1 MSWALRW
8 VWRLF
13 VLGLVLALA
22 VSLWDYQDRWHTPGF
37 WLRNLV
43 MLWLYWAPRLA
54 GPFLLIGLVGV
65 TVTGRGFLRWKAGV
79 AALLVVV
86 GLWSSLVEPGLSRV
100 RQTTITGLPPGTQ
113 PVRLAVIADIHWG
126 LFFRDRQ
133 LDDLVDRLN
142 AMDVDAV
149 IVAGDWTH
157 EPTQDLRAGFAP
169 LSRLRHPVWG
179 VLGNHD
185 IHCLA
190 VAAGVR
196 KSGKQDTLQELLAAP
211 DAQELLDWLRQQPLA
226 RSHRTVHG
234 DELLMVH
241 AGVLPQWTAQE
252 VMDLA
257 GEVHTVLRSAQLP
270 DFLQAM
276 YGNQPDRWS
285 PDLQGWERLRVIV
298 NALTRLRFCSAQ
310 GVMDFDSTESAEQAA
325 PGLMPW
331 FDVPGRATAGVPIA
345 FGHWSTLGH
354 INRPDLVA
362 LDTGCVWGGC
372 LSMMRFGD
380 HLADRELIQVDCPQ
394 AQAPG

>member
-1 MSWALRW
+1 MALYCIGDIQGCHDAFE
-8 VWRLF
+8 RLLRRVDF
-13 VLGLVLALA
+13 SASRDTLYILG
-22 VSLWDYQDRWHTPGF
+22 
-37 WLRNLV
+37 
-43 MLWLYWAPRLA
+43 
-54 GPFLLIGLVGV
+54 
-65 TVTGRGFLRWKAGV
+65 
-79 AALLVVV
+79 
-86 GLWSSLVEPGLSRV
+86 
-100 RQTTITGLPPGTQ
+100 
-113 PVRLAVIADIHWG
+113 
-126 LFFRDRQ
+126 
-133 LDDLVDRLN
+133 DLVNRGPESDKVLRTCM
-142 AMDVDAV
+142 A
-149 IVAGDWTH
+149 AGDSM
-157 EPTQDLRAGFAP
+157 RA
-169 LSRLRHPVWG
+169 L
-179 VLGNHD
+179 LGNHD
-185 IHCLA
+185 LH
-190 VAAGVR
+190 
-196 KSGKQDTLQELLAAP
+196 LLAAAQGVRRSSRRDTLARVLDAP
-211 DAQELLDWLRQQPLA
+211 DRDQLLDWLRHQPLA